1 MANRFENT
9 ISNEIFSSSFA
20 IEKSFFIRLNYLG
33 VLSHS
38 QNTIAN
44 NLRECP
50 SLFFGCGAKMRV
62 LIVFGDGGGE
72 I

>member
-1 MANRFENT
+1 MYFL
-9 ISNEIFSSSFA
+9 SSFA

-38 QNTIAN
+38 QNAIAN

-50 SLFFGCGAKMRV
+50 SLFFGCGARMTV
-62 LIVFGDGGGE
+62 FIVFGEGKSNVFTKRFPNNS
-72 I
+72 